1 MNYPIP
7 TSSQEVIAL
16 RQQSINEELVAAAMA
31 GVINV
36 ARSQGKSIDQL
47 QAEILA
53 DDNLLDIA
61 QRKLLSEILHEAWE
75 NLPE

>member
-16 RQQSINEELVAAAMA
+16 RLQPVNEELVAAAMA

-36 ARSQGKSIDQL
+36 ARSQGKSIDEL

-53 DDNLLDIA
+53 DDHLLDMP
-61 QRKLLSEILHEAWE
+61 QRQLLSEILHQAWE
-75 NLPE
+75 HLP

>member
-7 TSSQEVIAL
+7 TNSEEVMAL
-16 RQQSINEELVAAAMA
+16 RQQPINEELVAAAMA

-36 ARSQGKSIDQL
+36 ARSQGKSINEL

-53 DDNLLDIA
+53 DDNLLDMT
-61 QRKLLSEILHEAWE
+61 QRELLSEILHEAWE
-75 NLPE
+75 HLA